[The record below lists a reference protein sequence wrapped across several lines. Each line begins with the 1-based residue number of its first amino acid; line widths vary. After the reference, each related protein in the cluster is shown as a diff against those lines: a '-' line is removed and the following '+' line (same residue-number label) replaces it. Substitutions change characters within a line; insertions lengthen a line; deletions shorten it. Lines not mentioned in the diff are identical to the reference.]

1 MRHALLQRFGHGLL
15 VLWAAFTLSFV
26 LLQVLPGDAVL
37 IKFQNPDLGLSPA
50 QIEEMR
56 VACVVSGQARRTI
69 SRVVPL
75 CSGTT
80 LEAGREAVAGLAISE
95 NSCL

>member
-50 QIEEMR
+50 QHRQQR
-56 VACVVSGQARRTI
+56 VAVLLPQRAVRAIGHAHLLDLRR
-69 SRVVPL
+69 
-75 CSGTT
+75 
-80 LEAGREAVAGLAISE
+80 A
-95 NSCL
+95 